1 MRARLGF
8 RQLVTFFLLAIFLPI
23 CPYMIDELNEPQE
36 FENDMSP
43 GNEETGQAEEVQSE
57 NEFESLKKQLQEAN
71 DKFLRIYAEFD
82 NYKRRTMKERSELLK
97 TAGKDVIL
105 ALLPV
110 IDDFERAQRASES
123 LQDIDTYKLGI
134 DLIYQ
139 KFNSIL
145 LANGLKSI
153 ESIGTKFNV
162 DLHEAITNVPAPS
175 EDLKGNV
182 IDETEKGYTL
192 NGHVIR
198 FAKVVVGE

>member
-1 MRARLGF
+1 
-8 RQLVTFFLLAIFLPI
+8 
-23 CPYMIDELNEPQE
+23 MIDEINDAMEP
-36 FENDMSP
+36 ENGAGPVKEGSGP
-43 GNEETGQAEEVQSE
+43 IEETNNEGESE
-57 NEFESLKKQLQEAN
+57 SQQNVVKEAN
-71 DKFLRIYAEFD
+71 ERFLRLYAEFD
-82 NYKRRTMKERSELLK
+82 NYKRRTVKEKAEILQ
-97 TAGKDVIL
+97 TASKDVIL

-110 IDDFERAQRASES
+110 MDDFERARKASES
-123 LQDIDTYKLGI
+123 IQDIEAYKEGI

-145 LANGLKSI
+145 QSKGLKSI
-153 ESIGTKFNV
+153 DSVGTEFNV

-175 EDLKGNV
+175 ADMKGKV

>member
-1 MRARLGF
+1 
-8 RQLVTFFLLAIFLPI
+8 
-23 CPYMIDELNEPQE
+23 MIDDVNDQQE
-36 FENDMSP
+36 IENDKGP
-43 GNEETGQAEEVQSE
+43 VKEESGQVEAINE
-57 NEFESLKKQLQEAN
+57 NELESLKKQLQEAN

-82 NYKRRTMKERSELLK
+82 NYKRRTMKERSEILQ
-97 TAGKDVIL
+97 TAEKDVIL
-105 ALLPV
+105 ASLPV
-110 IDDFERAQRASES
+110 IDDFERAQRAWES
-123 LQDIDTYKLGI
+123 IQDINAYKEGI

-145 LANGLKSI
+145 QARGLKPI
-153 ESIGTKFNV
+153 ESIGNAFNV

-175 EDLKGNV
+175 EDLKGKI

>member
-1 MRARLGF
+1 
-8 RQLVTFFLLAIFLPI
+8 
-23 CPYMIDELNEPQE
+23 MIDELNDQLEA
-36 FENDMSP
+36 ENGSDP
-43 GNEETGQAEEVQSE
+43 AKEETGPAEDNTAAGEL
-57 NEFESLKKQLQEAN
+57 ESLKARLNEAN
-71 DKFLRIYAEFD
+71 DKFLRLHAEFD
-82 NYKRRTMKERSELLK
+82 NYKRRTMKEKSEILQ

-123 LQDIDTYKLGI
+123 LQDIEAYKEGI
-134 DLIYQ
+134 NLIHQ

-145 LANGLKSI
+145 QAKGLKPVD
-153 ESIGTKFNV
+153 SIGSDFNV
-162 DLHEAITNVPAPS
+162 DLHEAITNIPAPD
-175 EDLKGNV
+175 EDMKGKV

>member
-1 MRARLGF
+1 
-8 RQLVTFFLLAIFLPI
+8 
-23 CPYMIDELNEPQE
+23 MIDELNDQLEA
-36 FENDMSP
+36 ENGSDP
-43 GNEETGQAEEVQSE
+43 VNEETGPAEDNTAAGEL
-57 NEFESLKKQLQEAN
+57 ESLKARLNEAN
-71 DKFLRIYAEFD
+71 DKFLRLHAEFD
-82 NYKRRTMKERSELLK
+82 NYKRRTMKEKSEILQ

-123 LQDIDTYKLGI
+123 IQDIEAYKEGI
-134 DLIYQ
+134 NLIYQ

-145 LANGLKSI
+145 QAKGLKPVD
-153 ESIGTKFNV
+153 SIGSDFNV
-162 DLHEAITNVPAPS
+162 DLHEAITNIPAPD
-175 EDLKGNV
+175 EDMKGKV